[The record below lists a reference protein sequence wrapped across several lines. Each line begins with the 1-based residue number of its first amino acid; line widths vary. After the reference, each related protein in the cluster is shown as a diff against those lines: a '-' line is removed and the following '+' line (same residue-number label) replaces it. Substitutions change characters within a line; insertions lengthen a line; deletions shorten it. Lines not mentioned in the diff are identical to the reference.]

1 MQISEVEL
9 IYKSPKIP
17 PSQRKQILNSKDIYK
32 LAISEMFNP
41 DTLEHCENFM
51 VMILNRNNRVL
62 GWKKIGQGGISATVA
77 DTKIILQTAILG
89 NASAIILLHN
99 HPSGNTQPS
108 DADVKLTQNI
118 KHAAH
123 YNDIQLLDHV
133 IVTPYG
139 YYSFADEI
147 NL

>member
-17 PSQRKQILNSKDIYK
+17 PSQRKQILNSKDIYD
-32 LAISEMFNP
+32 LAIREIFNP
-41 DTLEHCENFM
+41 DTLEHCESFM
-51 VMILNRNNRVL
+51 MIILNRNNRVL
-62 GWKKIGQGGISATVA
+62 GWKKIGQGGISGTVA

-89 NASAIILLHN
+89 NACAIILLHN

-108 DADVKLTQNI
+108 DADIKLTQNI
-118 KHAAH
+118 KHAAY

-133 IVTPYG
+133 IVTPYS
-139 YYSFADEI
+139 YYSFADEVI
-147 NL
+147 L